1 MADISQ
7 ADDFRV
13 QTRRKIDKVQSQVH
27 KMWDIIAQ
35 RPSDFDMQVIDALK
49 STITTDN
56 NNQQPTYTCYG
67 EDLYFKNI
75 RDKLIKYNLL
85 LNDTNTNDKHI
96 NDKHINDKHIND
108 KHIKDKHNP
117 TKDNTT
123 KDKTIISKS
132 KADII
137 REASTIQKLE
147 ERILII
153 IKSFNLVNF
162 TIPSE
167 TVITSNILEIRALG
181 FIYLCWFVYTH
192 KDKYS
197 DKKIPFSIIVSLQR
211 FINIIATATA
221 QQQQPDLYCGNNAMN
236 MLYTIN
242 ISKTLVA
249 DLKHIETKLIKLYA
263 FNGITLYE
271 QASELILGSPYDKYL
286 PRKAIDPFNHQ
297 KKISD
302 ILMNFEML
310 KSGFMMFYRTMT
322 NSGKTST
329 IINMVMAVQELR
341 KKYPSVFGN
350 LQVIATCDVQPVIM
364 RWGQLLYHAGFPFAI
379 GAKRMYPTNPELIN
393 RIKIKAQREQER
405 DLDCVDI
412 NMRFSN
418 SDACTTD
425 LSNRL
430 AIICPTEIAL
440 KILANA
446 KGAPTRFILLHD
458 EPTMYASDEKSEHLR
473 TNMSVFK
480 NAPKWSI
487 FSSATLPLPADATS
501 QPFIQHHKTKFPTAE
516 FIDNYSTEIYGC
528 CNVQTF
534 EGTMIVP
541 HLGCETR
548 DELVNAISHI
558 ETNPFLGKL
567 YTPTSIK
574 LLYDEAQE
582 AHKLG
587 NKNIPF
593 MSKLP
598 NITEIFSK
606 VSNLYPDN
614 IRKVAL
620 DILRA
625 ITLLD
630 DKRIKYICSM
640 EYEDDDDESDD
651 ENESYRDDDDE
662 NESYRDDRNARDIFN
677 NAFSIDAFTDAFFN
691 VLEDT
696 DASTLFKHLGTTD
709 AHKYPY
715 LNLIAST
722 TPMEFMKTNYDEL
735 VIDIKKNIGGSLSK
749 LESEYEKKFNKWQE
763 QYDGLEKTYKN
774 LDELSRE
781 QSNLNDCKPQ
791 MVFPAEC
798 QINTKQHYD
807 KYKYTTN
814 ELKPTNTNTNTTN
827 TNINYRNPNSLTNHK
842 DFDINDFH
850 ITDDMKLQLLSGV
863 CCYTPPDASSDI
875 DPSYL
880 DSALE
885 LTSKKQVETIIADNS
900 ICYGTDYPIGG
911 IIITK
916 EFSDKN
922 TLNTIYQL
930 MSRAGRGRKSNSA
943 EIHINMT
950 CAKQILDTIKQ
961 GHTNV
966 SLEVVN
972 MCNVFNSC
980 A

>member
-1 MADISQ
+1 
-7 ADDFRV
+7 
-13 QTRRKIDKVQSQVH
+13 
-27 KMWDIIAQ
+27 
-35 RPSDFDMQVIDALK
+35 
-49 STITTDN
+49 
-56 NNQQPTYTCYG
+56 
-67 EDLYFKNI
+67 
-75 RDKLIKYNLL
+75 
-85 LNDTNTNDKHI
+85 
-96 NDKHINDKHIND
+96 
-108 KHIKDKHNP
+108 
-117 TKDNTT
+117 
-123 KDKTIISKS
+123 
-132 KADII
+132 
-137 REASTIQKLE
+137 
-147 ERILII
+147 
-153 IKSFNLVNF
+153 
-162 TIPSE
+162 
-167 TVITSNILEIRALG
+167 
-181 FIYLCWFVYTH
+181 
-192 KDKYS
+192 
-197 DKKIPFSIIVSLQR
+197 
-211 FINIIATATA
+211 
-221 QQQQPDLYCGNNAMN
+221 MN
-236 MLYTIN
+236 MRETIF

-249 DLKHIETKLIKLYA
+249 DLKYIENKLIKLYA

-286 PRKAIDPFNHQ
+286 PRKAIDPFEHQ
-297 KKISD
+297 KKVSA
-302 ILMNFEML
+302 ILMNIEML

-329 IINMVMAVQELR
+329 IINMVMAVHELR
-341 KKYPSVFGN
+341 KKYPSAFGN

-393 RIKIKAQREQER
+393 KIKIKAQREMEH

-412 NMRFSN
+412 DMRFSN

-458 EPTMYASDEKSEHLR
+458 EPTMYASDEKSEQLR

-534 EGTMIVP
+534 DGTMIVP

-548 DELVNAISHI
+548 DELINAISHI

-574 LLYDEAQE
+574 LLYGEAYE
-582 AHKLG
+582 VG

-598 NITEIFSK
+598 NITDIFNK

-640 EYEDDDDESDD
+640 EYEDDDDDDDDDDEDDDKDNDESDD
-651 ENESYRDDDDE
+651 ENESYRD
-662 NESYRDDRNARDIFN
+662 ARDIFN

-696 DASTLFKHLGTTD
+696 DDSTLFKHLGTSD

-735 VIDIKKNIGGSLSK
+735 VIDIKKYIGGSLSK
-749 LESEYEKKFNKWQE
+749 LESEYEKKINKWRE

-814 ELKPTNTNTNTTN
+814 DKDKGKSNAKELKPNNTNTNTN

-880 DSALE
+880 NSALE

-943 EIHINMT
+943 EIHIDMT

-972 MCNVFNSC
+972 MCNVFNSLLK
-980 A
+980 

>member
-1 MADISQ
+1 MSDQ
-7 ADDFRV
+7 PQYDDFRV
-13 QTRRKIDKVQSQVH
+13 QTRRTFDKGQSQVR

-35 RPSDFDMQVIDALK
+35 RPSEFDMQVIEALK
-49 STITTDN
+49 STITIDN

-67 EDLYFKNI
+67 EELYINNI
-75 RDKLIKYNLL
+75 RATLIKHNLL
-85 LNDTNTNDKHI
+85 LNDINTKDKPI
-96 NDKHINDKHIND
+96 KDKPTND

-117 TKDNTT
+117 NPTT

-137 REASTIQKLE
+137 REVSTIQKLE

-211 FINIIATATA
+211 FINIISISSATSSATSSASATAP
-221 QQQQPDLYCGNNAMN
+221 QPQPDLYCGNNAMN
-236 MLYTIN
+236 MRETIF

-249 DLKHIETKLIKLYA
+249 DLKYIETKLIKLYA

-286 PRKAIDPFNHQ
+286 PRKAIDPFEHQ
-297 KKISD
+297 KKVSS

-329 IINMVMAVQELR
+329 IINMVMAVHELR
-341 KKYPSVFGN
+341 KKYPSAFGN

-393 RIKIKAQREQER
+393 KIKIKAQREMEH
-405 DLDCVDI
+405 DFDCVDI

-458 EPTMYASDEKSEHLR
+458 EPTMYASDEKSEQLL

-534 EGTMIVP
+534 DGTMIVP
-541 HLGCETR
+541 HLGCEAH

-574 LLYDEAQE
+574 LLYDEAYE
-582 AHKLG
+582 VG

-598 NITEIFSK
+598 NITEIFNK

-640 EYEDDDDESDD
+640 EYEEDDEDDDEDDDKSEDDDDEA
-651 ENESYRDDDDE
+651 EDDDGT
-662 NESYRDDRNARDIFN
+662 SRDARDARNIFN

-696 DASTLFKHLGTTD
+696 DASTLFKHLGTSD

-722 TPMEFMKTNYDEL
+722 TPMDFMKTNYDEL

-749 LESEYEKKFNKWQE
+749 LESEYVKKLNKWQE

-791 MVFPAEC
+791 LVFPAEC

-807 KYKYTTN
+807 KYKHAINYKN
-814 ELKPTNTNTNTTN
+814 NGNANAKELKPNNTN

-880 DSALE
+880 NSALE

-922 TLNTIYQL
+922 TLID
-930 MSRAGRGRKSNSA
+930 
-943 EIHINMT
+943 I
-950 CAKQILDTIKQ
+950 
-961 GHTNV
+961 
-966 SLEVVN
+966 
-972 MCNVFNSC
+972 
-980 A
+980 